1 MLGVTS
7 GENNIIVQLL
17 GDSQPEKR
25 QEPENSVSSGHCPF
39 EQFSAQVSALNNF
52 FIPVE
57 THVPRPYPETTNL
70 MKHSN
75 MESKQTG
82 KEKRESW

>member
-1 MLGVTS
+1 LFVHKNR
-7 GENNIIVQLL
+7 ERL
-17 GDSQPEKR
+17 R
-25 QEPENSVSSGHCPF
+25 CPF
-39 EQFSAQVSALNNF
+39 DQFSAQVSALNNF

>member
-25 QEPENSVSSGHCPF
+25 QEPENSVSSGHCPTDGR
-39 EQFSAQVSALNNF
+39 EQVFGFAL
-52 FIPVE
+52 E
-57 THVPRPYPETTNL
+57 
-70 MKHSN
+70 
-75 MESKQTG
+75 
-82 KEKRESW
+82 